1 MSQAIAMGRKAYQMI
16 CNYQAADD
24 HGGSGYMMFFDV
36 DEEKG
41 VINCYTYSPVLDD
54 KVRFD
59 DISKKKRR
67 YSNAPQD
74 ELMTLEIPWELAD

>member
-1 MSQAIAMGRKAYQMI
+1 M
-16 CNYQAADD
+16 
-24 HGGSGYMMFFDV
+24 

-74 ELMTLEIPWELAD
+74 ELMTLEIPWELTN